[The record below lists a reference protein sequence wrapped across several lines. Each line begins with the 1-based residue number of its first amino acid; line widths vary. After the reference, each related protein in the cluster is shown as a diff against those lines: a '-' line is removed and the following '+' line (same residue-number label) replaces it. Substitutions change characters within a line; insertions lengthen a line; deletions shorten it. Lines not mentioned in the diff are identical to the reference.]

1 MQPHLHQFLAQ
12 VFPIYIRIHM
22 NIRLLP
28 RTRHICRCGILY
40 LLLCPEGSLHAS
52 LVNLK
57 VLARARSCF
66 ITSSVCAARE
76 PKFNWK
82 LGWQSAKVSFA
93 LHMAL
98 NRCRICAQH
107 IRLKRAKSEREKN
120 VKKKMK
126 QRQKQNG
133 SFVNNPLNVLA
144 LILQPL
150 LNFFPHSFWPML
162 L

>member
-107 IRLKRAKSEREKN
+107 IRLKRAKSERGKKREEKN
-120 VKKKMK
+120 EAEAKTKWQLRK
-126 QRQKQNG
+126 QPAKRFG
-133 SFVNNPLNVLA
+133 AHFAAVA
-144 LILQPL
+144 
-150 LNFFPHSFWPML
+150 
-162 L
+162 